1 MRLALLT
8 VAALLAVPALAVAN
22 HEPDTIYEGEVT
34 SGQGGTVELSVSG
47 DGSTVDAS
55 FDGLGNVA
63 GTCTGIGFDTGPVPI
78 TNHSWSFSG
87 SGGQITANG
96 TFGPSFAAGGAQA
109 LQPAAF
115 CTTGSQS
122 WFIDGPD
129 AFFQVGGTGEGAGIL
144 NNTGI
149 DQTRKRGAKPGE
161 SETYELRLSNVGEE
175 SEDFGVDGC
184 QGSKGFKVSYRDSTG
199 DVTDLVSEGDYE
211 TPILDPAGVPHE
223 LTLKIKALKSAK
235 KGKTKSCRIIQDSNT
250 FVDVVKAK
258 LNVN

>member
-8 VAALLAVPALAVAN
+8 VAALLAVPAIAVAN
-22 HEPDTIYEGEVT
+22 HEPDTTYEGEVT

-47 DGSTVDAS
+47 DGSTVNAA
-55 FDGLGNVA
+55 FAGLGHPTN
-63 GTCTGIGFDTGPVPI
+63 GCTGVGFETGPVPI
-78 TNHSWSFSG
+78 NNHFFTYTSPNGFV
-87 SGGQITANG
+87 TASG
-96 TFGPSFAAGGAQA
+96 TFGPSFAAGGAQV
-109 LQPAAF
+109 LNEP
-115 CTTGSQS
+115 CTTGSQA
-122 WFIDGPD
+122 WIVDGPD
-129 AFFQVGGTGEGAGIL
+129 AYFDVSGTSEGQGVL
-144 NNTGI
+144 NNTAAG
-149 DQTRKRGAKPGE
+149 QTRKRGAKPGE
-161 SETYELRLSNVGEE
+161 SESYELRLSNVGEE

-199 DVTDLVSEGDYE
+199 NVTDLVSEGDYE

-223 LTLKIKALKSAK
+223 LTLKIKALKSVK